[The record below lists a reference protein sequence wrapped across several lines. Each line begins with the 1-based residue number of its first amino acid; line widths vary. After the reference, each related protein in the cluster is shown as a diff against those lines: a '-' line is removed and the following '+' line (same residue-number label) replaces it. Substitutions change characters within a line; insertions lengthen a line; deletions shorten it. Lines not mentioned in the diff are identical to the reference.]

1 MPFSLW
7 SFLSSGGFMES
18 TETLPRF
25 LERARSWVE
34 KGLERAL
41 PGEDETPSSLHKAM
55 RYAVFGGGKR
65 LRPALALGVCESLG
79 GRAEDALAGA
89 VAFELVHTYSLVHDD
104 LPSMDD
110 DDLRRGRPTCH
121 KVFGEALALLA
132 GDALLTLAFLVPAE
146 WPPGGRRA
154 LETVRILARAAGSLG
169 MAGGQVLDLEG
180 EGLEPDLESVRA
192 IHLRKTAAMIAGALQ
207 AGGVAAGAAE
217 DQVELLGR
225 AGISLG
231 LAFQI
236 QDDVLDE
243 TADSATLGK
252 TPGKDRKSGKRTW
265 PAAVGLEASRERA
278 RELVR
283 EGLALLGEA
292 GIRKGP
298 LPEIARF
305 LADRKK

>member
-1 MPFSLW
+1 
-7 SFLSSGGFMES
+7 MES
-18 TETLPRF
+18 TETLPQF

-34 KGLERAL
+34 KGLDRAL
-41 PGEDETPSSLHKAM
+41 PGEDQAPADLHKAM
-55 RYAVFGGGKR
+55 GYAVFGGGKR
-65 LRPALALGVCESLG
+65 LRPALVLAACEALG
-79 GRAEDALAGA
+79 GRGEDALAGA
-89 VAFELVHTYSLVHDD
+89 VAFELVHTYSLIHDD

-132 GDALLTLAFLVPAE
+132 GDALLTLAFHVLST
-146 WPPGGRRA
+146 WPPGGEKA
-154 LETVRILARAAGSLG
+154 LETARILSRAAGSLG
-169 MAGGQVLDLEG
+169 MVGGQVLDLEG
-180 EGLEPDLESVRA
+180 EGREPDLEAVRA
-192 IHLRKTAAMIAGALQ
+192 IHERKTAAMIAGALQ
-207 AGGVAAGAAE
+207 AGGVAAGAAKE
-217 DQVELLGR
+217 QVDLLGR

-278 RELVR
+278 RELIR

-292 GIRKGP
+292 GIGKGP